1 MSEHTATIVWE
12 RGEQDFASNRYSR
25 RHDWRFD
32 GGAVVPGSSAPSS
45 VPEPMSDPAAV
56 DPEEAIVAALSSC
69 HMLFFLALAAKA
81 GFTVD
86 RYEDQAIGTLGKRSD
101 GRMGM
106 TGVELRPAISFAG
119 DRHPDAE
126 ELARL
131 HHDAHERCYIA
142 NSVNFDIVVKG
153 TGHADL
159 R

>member
-1 MSEHTATIVWE
+1 MSEHTATIVWT
-12 RGEQDFASNRYSR
+12 RDGQDFASNRYSR
-25 RHDWRFD
+25 RHNWHFD
-32 GGAVVPGSSAPSS
+32 GGAVVAGSSAPSS

-86 RYEDQAIGTLGKRSD
+86 HYEDKAIGTLGKRAD

-106 TGVELRPAISFAG
+106 TGVELRPEIAFSG
-119 DRHPDAE
+119 DKRPGADDI
-126 ELARL
+126 ARL
-131 HHDAHERCYIA
+131 HHEAHERCFIA
-142 NSVNFDIVVKG
+142 NSVNFDVVVKG
-153 TGHADL
+153 AGTGDA

>member
-12 RGEQDFASNRYSR
+12 RDGQDFASNRYSR

-56 DPEEAIVAALSSC
+56 DPEEALVAALSSC

-86 RYEDQAIGTLGKRSD
+86 RYEDRASGTLGKRED
-101 GRMGM
+101 GRTGM
-106 TGVELRPAISFAG
+106 TFVELRPEISFSG
-119 DRHPDAE
+119 DKRPDADD
-126 ELARL
+126 LARL
-131 HHDAHERCYIA
+131 HHEAHERCYIA
-142 NSVNFDIVVKG
+142 NSVSFEVVVKG
-153 TGHADL
+153 AEPGDS